1 MSWAIIELDWPDNR
15 EDQLCPR
22 IEVKDLE
29 VVLPC
34 CDRKQAEARATALL
48 AVANEFCDE
57 YGYCVPPDEGCGTPT
72 CDALRALAATGDW
85 WKRPPTGEE

>member
-1 MSWAIIELDWPDNR
+1 MKQWALVPIYDEEPGY
-15 EDQLCPR
+15 P
-22 IEVKDLE
+22 
-29 VVLPC
+29 VLPRATQQEI
-34 CDRKQAEARATALL
+34 DRATALL